1 MPDHRP
7 ASAVLVLLAGLAA
20 PAASQSTTPAPAPV
34 SADQFRTL
42 RWIEGDWRGTGAG
55 GLVFFER
62 YRFLN
67 DSTIE
72 QTTYA
77 DSTFS
82 KPQER
87 SALALRAGAVTKGD
101 PVKWVV
107 TRVDTAGWQFSR
119 VRDAA
124 SRFVWRPLDAH
135 RWIAILTP
143 ASGPVVRYEL
153 RRFTRGQ

>member
-1 MPDHRP
+1 MPDYRSAWTVLILLASLSSP
-7 ASAVLVLLAGLAA
+7 AST
-20 PAASQSTTPAPAPV
+20 QTTTPAPAPV
-34 SADQFRTL
+34 SADLFRSL
-42 RWIEGDWRGTGAG
+42 HWIEGDWRGTGAG

-77 DSTFS
+77 DSTFA
-82 KPQER
+82 KPQDR
-87 SALALRAGAVTKGD
+87 SLLALRAGAVTKGD
-101 PVKWVV
+101 PARWVV
-107 TRVDTAGWQFSR
+107 IRADPAGWQFAH

-124 SRFVWRPLDAH
+124 NRFLWQPLDAH

-143 ASGPVVRYEL
+143 ASGRVVRYEL
-153 RRFTRGQ
+153 RRVPGSR